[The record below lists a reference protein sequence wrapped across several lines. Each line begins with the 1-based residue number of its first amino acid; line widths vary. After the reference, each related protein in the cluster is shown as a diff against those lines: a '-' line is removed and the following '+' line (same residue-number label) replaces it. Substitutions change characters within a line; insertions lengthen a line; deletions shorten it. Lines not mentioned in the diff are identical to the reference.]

1 MNKVYDVKTLVDVD
15 AIRKEIVNDAQIR
28 GKAYDAIMR
37 ILREARVV
45 VVAVSTTTGEL
56 SMTIRRN

>member
-15 AIRKEIVNDAQIR
+15 ALRKEIVNDAQIR

-37 ILREARVV
+37 ILREARGV